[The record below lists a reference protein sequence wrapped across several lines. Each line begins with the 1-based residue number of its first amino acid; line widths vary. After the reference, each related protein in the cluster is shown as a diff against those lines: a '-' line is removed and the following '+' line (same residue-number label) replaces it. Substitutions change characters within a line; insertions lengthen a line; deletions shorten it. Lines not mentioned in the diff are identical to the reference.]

1 MFPGLILAAGV
12 SAHHSFLQLNLMHI
26 PYFAYSSVSD
36 GYLAIINHI
45 VINIV
50 SFLCVLCRHVLKH
63 VYM

>member
-1 MFPGLILAAGV
+1 MLQHV

-36 GYLAIINHI
+36 GYLAIMNHV

-50 SFLCVLCRHVLKH
+50 REFLCFVWACVEKH